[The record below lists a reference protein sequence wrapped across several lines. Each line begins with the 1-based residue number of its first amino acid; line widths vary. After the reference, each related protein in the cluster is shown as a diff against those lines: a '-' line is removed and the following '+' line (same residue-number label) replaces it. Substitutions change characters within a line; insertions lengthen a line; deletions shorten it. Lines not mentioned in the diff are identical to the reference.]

1 MRKLVIRPHAEVF
14 GNARVIGEAI
24 VSDEAVVYNSATIM
38 GSAIVSDKAR
48 VLCHAVVTNEATI
61 CGEAAIGGNA
71 NISDSATVYGK
82 VMDYAMVYGNARVN
96 KSARISNHAII
107 YNNAC
112 INGKVGGSA
121 IVAGVVYGSVKGSCS
136 DVIIGE
142 DVDFDC
148 SVSISEKLALESN
161 DDFVYVRCG
170 SGKFLYVKSK
180 DRFFGE
186 FPNRDESERIKKII
200 KTI

>member
-1 MRKLVIRPHAEVF
+1 
-14 GNARVIGEAI
+14 
-24 VSDEAVVYNSATIM
+24 
-38 GSAIVSDKAR
+38 
-48 VLCHAVVTNEATI
+48 
-61 CGEAAIGGNA
+61 
-71 NISDSATVYGK
+71 
-82 VMDYAMVYGNARVN
+82 MVYGNARIN

-121 IVAGVVYGSVKGSCS
+121 DVAGIVYGSVKGSCVLGP

-142 DVDFDC
+142 DC

-161 DDFVYVRCG
+161 DDFIYVCCG

-186 FPNRDESERIKKII
+186 FRDNEESKRIKNIV